1 MPSMDGDTRLG
12 PLSYEVHAPE
22 GETSAERPIVVG
34 IVVTV
39 ALLVLSLVGGWFTL
53 GFVGNEHV
61 VSRGFPFTI
70 VVAAVGATAWTS
82 RRVLRRARRNALFV
96 VLAASLLAAVLANR
110 SLGTI
115 KPALPQVRRSL
126 DQLHVPA
133 GFTVVDESTHGDRFC
148 HHGCPAVNRFYRAP
162 AGDQNPV
169 STLILAMFDQG
180 WSPISDI
187 VEPKDATVAVKG
199 GLTAE
204 LVQRE
209 GNVVEVSVQ
218 RDS

>member
-1 MPSMDGDTRLG
+1 MPGMDGDTRLG

-22 GETSAERPIVVG
+22 GETSGERPIVVG

-39 ALLVLSLVGGWFTL
+39 ALLVVSLVGGWFAL
-53 GFVGNEHV
+53 GFIGNQHV
-61 VSRGFPFTI
+61 VSRGFPLAI
-70 VVAAVGATAWTS
+70 MVAAVGATAWTG
-82 RRVLRRARRNALFV
+82 RRVLPRARRNAVLV

-115 KPALPQVRRSL
+115 KPALPQVRRAL

-133 GFTVVDESTHGDRFC
+133 GFTKVDESTHGDRFC
-148 HHGCPAVNRFYRAP
+148 HHGCPGVDRYYRAP
-162 AGDQNPV
+162 DADQNPV
-169 STLILAMFDQG
+169 STFILAMFDQG

-187 VEPKDATVAVKG
+187 VAPKDATVAVKG
-199 GLTAE
+199 SLTAE
-204 LVQRE
+204 LVERE
-209 GNVVEVSVQ
+209 GHVVQVSVQ